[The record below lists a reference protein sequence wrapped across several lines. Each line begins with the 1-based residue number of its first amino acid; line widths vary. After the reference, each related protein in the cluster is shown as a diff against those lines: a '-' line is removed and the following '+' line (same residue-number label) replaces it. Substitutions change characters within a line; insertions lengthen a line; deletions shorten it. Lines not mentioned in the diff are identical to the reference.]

1 MKNKMTP
8 WNNLFLVQDEL
19 FIHVLKKQQVE
30 LWTKRG
36 VRDHT
41 TASVSM
47 KRSREFLSFTY
58 VLKDMRVELQWSP
71 LEKPLG
77 ALDKESKN
85 FNRGS
90 EPELNVDWT
99 ETGLAQAPRT
109 SKHFNR
115 GRRLCGSDYSTNR
128 TFYSLTIHDK
138 SGQSDL
144 WKKDVA
150 DVDLVSCTRLRTFSP
165 PRLPIKLYHS
175 QRVLHISTM
184 TSLPQCHGRH
194 PR

>member
-1 MKNKMTP
+1 MTP

-19 FIHVLKKQQVE
+19 FIHVLNKQQVE

-71 LEKPLG
+71 SEKPLG
-77 ALDKESKN
+77 ALDKESKD
-85 FNRGS
+85 FNRGN
-90 EPELNVDWT
+90 ELELNVDWT

-115 GRRLCGSDYSTNR
+115 GRRLCGSDYSTHT

-138 SGQSDL
+138 SGQSNL

-165 PRLPIKLYHS
+165 PRLPNKLYHN

-184 TSLPQCHGRH
+184 TSLPQ
-194 PR
+194 